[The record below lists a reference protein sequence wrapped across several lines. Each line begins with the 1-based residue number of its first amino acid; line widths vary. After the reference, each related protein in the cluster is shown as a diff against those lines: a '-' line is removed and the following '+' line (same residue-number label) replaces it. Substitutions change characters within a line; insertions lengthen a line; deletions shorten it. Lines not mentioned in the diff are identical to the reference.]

1 MPFYRKKKKKKK
13 TTRKLNMENYV
24 DFKMLFIRFLW
35 IGKEEKDKRPSD
47 NLFKKE
53 KKRKNCVVL

>member
-1 MPFYRKKKKKKK
+1 
-13 TTRKLNMENYV
+13 MENYV